1 MDGKGA
7 DVADKNFPKDVY
19 LPEVLFE
26 LRRVG
31 KSIRVV
37 AIDPITKTEVT
48 MVAPHNASREDIKR
62 VATRKLAYVIAKKQA
77 AEKDPKA

>member
-1 MDGKGA
+1 M
-7 DVADKNFPKDVY
+7 ADKNLPKDVY

-77 AEKDPKA
+77 AINSEGK

>member
-1 MDGKGA
+1 MAEKE
-7 DVADKNFPKDVY
+7 VY

-37 AIDPITKTEVT
+37 AIDPITKTEVS
-48 MVAPHNASREDIKR
+48 MIAPHNADREDIKR
-62 VATRKLAYVIAKKQA
+62 VAARKLAYVIAKKQG